1 MVKSSGE
8 SRNKSQG
15 PSEKEIPICKKI
27 VGEPILG
34 EVVWKRAQRAYQI
47 IKLLSKWW
55 GKIPGC
61 VGYFTEKRLIK
72 RDQKWTTA
80 FLLEK
85 RLFFH
90 IEHEQRI
97 KDCNLFKNFKHGL
110 INKISSLVY
119 NEYWIWNISCSK
131 SMAGITILKMNF
143 FQSFWIINASSSVDT
158 DDKIWTLFILIKN
171 LIISYFFL
179 FVMDFFFFQDETQG
193 PSNQELSNSTLFFWY
208 FLGSCWLAPGLSS
221 GHIALRRKIFCLKKR
236 ISAMT
241 QFVAWK
247 TYTKQEPKQDVAE
260 LWFELQS
267 WRTLNNSETLHFW
280 PLVYKAKMCLQSL

>member
-1 MVKSSGE
+1 MLAISPK
-8 SRNKSQG
+8 
-15 PSEKEIPICKKI
+15 
-27 VGEPILG
+27 
-34 EVVWKRAQRAYQI
+34 
-47 IKLLSKWW
+47 
-55 GKIPGC
+55 
-61 VGYFTEKRLIK
+61 KRLIK

-171 LIISYFFL
+171 LIISYFFS
-179 FVMDFFFFQDETQG
+179 FVMDFFSFRIKHKVQVIRNLVIQPYSFG
-193 PSNQELSNSTLFFWY
+193 IFWEVV
-208 FLGSCWLAPGLSS
+208 GLPQ
-221 GHIALRRKIFCLKKR
+221 A
-236 ISAMT
+236 
-241 QFVAWK
+241 
-247 TYTKQEPKQDVAE
+247 
-260 LWFELQS
+260 
-267 WRTLNNSETLHFW
+267 
-280 PLVYKAKMCLQSL
+280 